1 MAEKK
6 TWTQEL
12 TLDALAAAAGG
23 SAEAGSGIRCPVC
36 GKRFASAA
44 EFEKHAGTAHPD
56 LADYLQ
62 TLQELIRQLLQQAR
76 ETEIGTTGK

>member
-12 TLDALAAAAGG
+12 TLDALASAAGG

-44 EFEKHAGTAHPD
+44 D